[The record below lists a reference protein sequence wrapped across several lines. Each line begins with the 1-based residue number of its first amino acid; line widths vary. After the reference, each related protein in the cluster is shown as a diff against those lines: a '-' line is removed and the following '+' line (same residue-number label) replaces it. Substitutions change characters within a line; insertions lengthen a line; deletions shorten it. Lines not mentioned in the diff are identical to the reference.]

1 MNTLTPA
8 FDQPVPDGGYLW
20 WYLDALSDDRKHG
33 ITLIAFVGS
42 VFSPYYAWARKA
54 GKGLASNHCAINV
67 ALYGKGGKRWALT
80 ERGSRDLE
88 RTSRTLSVGPSSVE
102 WTGSSLDIRV
112 DERTFP
118 LPGRIKG
125 RIRIH
130 PRAMQDTTYSLDGA
144 GRHRWRPIAPGS
156 RIEVELEKPDLSWQ
170 GEAYVD
176 SNAGDE
182 PLENGFVRWDWS
194 RGCPN
199 PGETVIYYDV
209 LRKTGEPYS
218 LAVRCDDRG
227 GATEI
232 ESPRRVTL
240 PGTLWGIPRATRVD
254 QTLPVKVESTLE
266 DTPFYARSLLS
277 TFLLGKATPAIHE
290 SLSLER
296 FRSPIVQLMLPF
308 RMPRHAAS

>member
-1 MNTLTPA
+1 MTPPS
-8 FDQPVPDGGYLW
+8 DQAVPDGGSLC
-20 WYLDALSDDRKHG
+20 WYLAAPSADRRHG

-54 GKGLASNHCAINV
+54 GRPTAENHCAVNV
-67 ALYGKGGKRWALT
+67 ALYGDGGKRWALT
-80 ERGSRDLE
+80 ERGRGDLH
-88 RTSRTLSVGPSSVE
+88 RTPTTLTVGPSALE
-102 WTGSSLDIRV
+102 WTGTSLDIRV

-118 LPGRIKG
+118 LPGRIRG
-125 RIRIH
+125 RIRVH
-130 PRAMQDTTYSLDGA
+130 PRAMPTETYSLDGE
-144 GRHRWRPIAPGS
+144 GRHRWRPIAPGA
-156 RIEVELEKPDLSWQ
+156 RIEVELDRPDLSWQ
-170 GEAYVD
+170 GEGYLD

-209 LRKTGEPYS
+209 TRKGGEPYN
-218 LAVRCDDRG
+218 LAVRCDAKGR
-227 GATEI
+227 ATEL
-232 ESPRRVTL
+232 EPPRRVTL

-254 QTLPVKVESTLE
+254 ETLPVRVDSTLE

-296 FRSPIVQLMLPF
+296 FRSPIVQWMLPF
-308 RMPRHAAS
+308 RMPRRATA